1 MPCGGLKIKQYTYLY
16 IQHHSVPAKMNVK
29 ITEPNILY
37 YNNKKQTKTKSD
49 QWRQKIGLKESNLN
63 GL

>member
-29 ITEPNILY
+29 ITEPNILH
-37 YNNKKQTKTKSD
+37 YNNKKQTKTKKVTNEG
-49 QWRQKIGLKESNLN
+49 RK
-63 GL
+63 